1 MNKLKHRSMIT
12 KIIVAAIIIF
22 AIITGLTGCGAAFES
37 AMQDVKGSLIGDS
50 YTVYFYDDYGA
61 QFLTME
67 GDRIDMEGNYVLVD
81 AHDPKMEAAQKMELS
96 SVITITIDGHEVDTT
111 GSTVIFE
118 GSGLKKITDFS
129 ITELE
134 SDMSGVATITSISRN
149 INEYKNMLGTS
160 KVITIQSQMGVP
172 ICVYG
177 GDDVYWEIPSDL
189 PKTTKLMIDGKPL
202 YIHRADY
209 VLFDSELIR

>member
-22 AIITGLTGCGAAFES
+22 AIITGLTGCGAFES

-81 AHDPKMEAAQKMELS
+81 AHDPEMEDAQKMELS

-118 GSGLKKITDFS
+118 GSGIKKITDFS

-149 INEYKNMLGTS
+149 INEYKNMMGTS

>member
-22 AIITGLTGCGAAFES
+22 AIITGLTGCGAFES

-81 AHDPKMEAAQKMELS
+81 AHDPEMEDAQKMELS

-118 GSGLKKITDFS
+118 GSGIYSQYLCNEMLFGNNDSICNNIFS
-129 ITELE
+129 K
-134 SDMSGVATITSISRN
+134 SYR
-149 INEYKNMLGTS
+149 YF
-160 KVITIQSQMGVP
+160 
-172 ICVYG
+172 Y
-177 GDDVYWEIPSDL
+177 Y
-189 PKTTKLMIDGKPL
+189 
-202 YIHRADY
+202 
-209 VLFDSELIR
+209 